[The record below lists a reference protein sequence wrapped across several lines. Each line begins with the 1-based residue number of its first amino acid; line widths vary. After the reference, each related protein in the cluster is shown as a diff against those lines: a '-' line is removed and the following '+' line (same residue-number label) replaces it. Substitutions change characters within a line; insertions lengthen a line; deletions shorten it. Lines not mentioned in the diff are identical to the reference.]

1 VIIFKIDFI
10 LVKYIDTNDINMVT
24 IYTDGSCLKNP
35 GPGGWAFCIVDDS
48 DSYTCM
54 SGSESNTTNNRMEL
68 TAIIESLAMIQD
80 NECNIY
86 SDSLLTINCAQNIWK
101 RKANLDL
108 WNKYDYHDFELIGE
122 PYFDIDFNSLFY
134 LTDTGRSW
142 DGAKFSIRDNVSTN
156 FKQKFSS
163 SDDIIKA
170 ALKNNFPNQIM
181 FTFHIYSKLIFLFVL
196 FT

>member
-108 WNKYDYHDFELIGE
+108 WNKYDKISKNRRINY
-122 PYFDIDFNSLFY
+122 
-134 LTDTGRSW
+134 TW
-142 DGAKFSIRDNVSTN
+142 V
-156 FKQKFSS
+156 
-163 SDDIIKA
+163 KA
-170 ALKNNFPNQIM
+170 HNGNKYNEIVD
-181 FTFHIYSKLIFLFVL
+181 KLAYKEASNI
-196 FT
+196 